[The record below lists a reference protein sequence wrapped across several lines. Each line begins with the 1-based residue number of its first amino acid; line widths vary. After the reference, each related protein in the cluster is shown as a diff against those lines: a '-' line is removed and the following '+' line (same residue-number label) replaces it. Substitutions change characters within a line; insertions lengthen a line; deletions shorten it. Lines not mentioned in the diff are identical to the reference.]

1 MLSLSAPRAL
11 TFLISL
17 VLVAL
22 ALATLYTRVPMVGV
36 YVASHRTWFFLSG
49 YAVLALGVL
58 SRRL

>member
-1 MLSLSAPRAL
+1 MLTLSAPRAL
-11 TFLISL
+11 TFLVSL

-22 ALATLYTRVPMVGV
+22 ALATLYTRVPMIGG
-36 YVASHRTWFFLSG
+36 YVASHRAWFFVGG